1 MISGHSMVVDPAAR
15 ILAQSG
21 ERDELIYADL
31 NRDRLED
38 VRRILPVLKN
48 RRITL

>member
-1 MISGHSMVVDPAAR
+1 MVVDPAAR

>member
-1 MISGHSMVVDPAAR
+1 MVVDPAAR
-15 ILAQSG
+15 ILAQSS
-21 ERDELIYADL
+21 ERNELIYTDL
-31 NRDRLED
+31 NRNQLED